1 VKKGLLL
8 NRALSDLVAACGH
21 VDEIVVADAGM
32 PAPPGVRVIDLA
44 LMRGVPSFWQ
54 VLEALRSELVIE
66 GVVIAEET
74 SAGLLTKMTAL
85 ATGAGLCA
93 HQLIDR
99 EIIMSNEDKFGPY
112 VKKIG
117 KKFYPQGRPT
127 VRSENLWREKYWE
140 VRREVDGKCY
150 FETLNGA
157 HGGGVIV
164 YEISEEEFS
173 AVKKTRS

>member
-1 VKKGLLL
+1 MKKGLLL

-74 SAGLLTKMTAL
+74 SAGLLTKMTAEL
-85 ATGAGLCA
+85 ACFDTTGGAALRIERA
-93 HQLIDR
+93 SHEALKDR
-99 EIIMSNEDKFGPY
+99 SQRARAFVRTNLLT
-112 VKKIG
+112 
-117 KKFYPQGRPT
+117 GR
-127 VRSENLWREKYWE
+127 
-140 VRREVDGKCY
+140 
-150 FETLNGA
+150 
-157 HGGGVIV
+157 
-164 YEISEEEFS
+164 
-173 AVKKTRS
+173 

>member
-1 VKKGLLL
+1 
-8 NRALSDLVAACGH
+8 
-21 VDEIVVADAGM
+21 
-32 PAPPGVRVIDLA
+32 
-44 LMRGVPSFWQ
+44 
-54 VLEALRSELVIE
+54 
-66 GVVIAEET
+66 
-74 SAGLLTKMTAL
+74 
-85 ATGAGLCA
+85 
-93 HQLIDR
+93 
-99 EIIMSNEDKFGPY
+99 MSNEDKFGPY

-173 AVKKTRS
+173 AVKKGHLSFDGLITLTDHNPKRTPGRDHAL